1 MISLLGIGVLIYVVF
16 ILIIQLSDL
25 AIFEV
30 GEKLKKRKELEK
42 NEVRKR

>member
-42 NEVRKR
+42 NDVRKR

>member
-25 AIFEV
+25 VIFEV

>member
-30 GEKLKKRKELEK
+30 GEKPVSYTHLTLPTTPY
-42 NEVRKR
+42 V

>member
-30 GEKLKKRKELEK
+30 GEKLKKRKDLEK
-42 NEVRKR
+42 NDIKKR

>member
-1 MISLLGIGVLIYVVF
+1 MISLLGIGVLIYAVF

-42 NEVRKR
+42 NDIRKR